1 MTLLLLACLLAVF
14 PAVSMKSPI
23 FGPQEVSAVE
33 GNSVSIKCYYP
44 DNSVNRHSRKYWCRQ
59 ETGGRCITLLSS
71 GGFISRNYT
80 NRANLTNF
88 PEDHVFVVNIMHLFQ
103 NDTGKYKCGL
113 GVNNRGLSFDVSLEV
128 NKAPELSGDTQ
139 LYTEK
144 LGRNVIISCP
154 FKIENIQKKK
164 SLCKKTGQDCVV
176 ITDSSGYV
184 NPRYKDRARFEQ
196 YSTSRLTFGV
206 AIDRV
211 QPEDAGAYVCS
222 AGEENRDV
230 TLQVL
235 KPELRLV
242 YGDLRGAV
250 NFDCALGSETA
261 TVPKF
266 LCRVGTGE
274 TCDLVINTQGKM
286 APGFEGRI
294 LLNTLDKNGS
304 FSILINGLRKEDEGR
319 YLCGAH
325 PANRLEESWPL
336 QAWQL
341 FVNEETNF
349 PHSPSVMKGVPG
361 GSVTVLCPYN
371 PKETNQLKYW
381 CRWEDTQPDRCPL
394 LVESKGL
401 VNQQYKGRL
410 ALYEEPG
417 NGTYTIILNQ
427 LTTQDAGFYWCLTN
441 GDSRWRSTV
450 ELKVVEG
457 EPSLKVPE
465 KVTASLG
472 ETLKLPCH
480 FPCKYYSYEKY
491 WCKWSNRS
499 CQNLPSQEEGLSQAL
514 VNCNQN
520 SRLISLTLN
529 SVTKADEG
537 WYWCGVKQGHS
548 YGETVAVYLT
558 VEETTNESHDV
569 SQASAAP
576 RVEVVEANV
585 RELGNK
591 AVQDPRFA
599 VDEDSED
606 PPGGSSVNTYP
617 SSAEG
622 QGRGSSV
629 LVSTLV
635 PLALVLVLGAVVV
648 GILRARHR
656 KNVDRAS
663 IRSYRTDISM
673 SDLDNS
679 RDFGTNDNVGAS
691 PVTGETSLR
700 GQDDFIYTTDS
711 TIDHEE
717 PKKAKRSSKEEADMA
732 YTAFLLQSNKIAA
745 SVQDS
750 PRKV

>member
-59 ETGGRCITLLSS
+59 EAAGHCITLLSS
-71 GGFISRNYT
+71 GGFTSKNYT

-88 PEDHVFVVNIMHLFQ
+88 PEDHVFVVNIIRVFQ

-128 NKAPELSGDTQ
+128 NKAPELSSDTQ

-144 LGRNVIISCP
+144 PGRNVTINCP
-154 FKIENIQKKK
+154 FKVENIQKKK
-164 SLCKKTGQDCVV
+164 SLCKKTGQDCVL

-184 NPRYKDRARFEQ
+184 NPKYKDRARFEQ
-196 YSTSRLTFGV
+196 YSTNQLKFGV

-211 QPEDAGAYVCS
+211 RPEDAGVYVCS

-230 TLQVL
+230 DLQVL

-274 TCDLVINTQGKM
+274 SCDLVINTQGKI

-294 LLNTLDKNGS
+294 LLTSVDKNGS
-304 FSILINGLRKEDEGR
+304 FSILINGLRKEDAGR

-325 PANRLEESWPL
+325 PANLVEESWPL

-341 FVNEETNF
+341 FVNE
-349 PHSPSVMKGVPG
+349 
-361 GSVTVLCPYN
+361 
-371 PKETNQLKYW
+371 
-381 CRWEDTQPDRCPL
+381 
-394 LVESKGL
+394 
-401 VNQQYKGRL
+401 
-410 ALYEEPG
+410 
-417 NGTYTIILNQ
+417 
-427 LTTQDAGFYWCLTN
+427 
-441 GDSRWRSTV
+441 
-450 ELKVVEG
+450 G
-457 EPSLKVPE
+457 EPNLKVPE

-499 CQNLPSQEEGLSQAL
+499 CQNLPSQEEGPSQAL
-514 VNCNQN
+514 VNCDQN
-520 SRLISLTLN
+520 SQLISLTLN

-548 YGETVAVYLT
+548 YGETVAVYVT

-576 RVEVVEANV
+576 RTEVVEANV

-591 AVQDPRFA
+591 AVQDPRLA

-679 RDFGTNDNVGAS
+679 RDFGTNDNMGAS
-691 PVTGETSLR
+691 PVAGETSLR
-700 GQDDFIYTTDS
+700 GQDDFIDITES
-711 TIDHEE
+711 TMDHEE

-745 SVQDS
+745 SVQDG
-750 PRKV
+750 PRKA